1 MTPVKSHSFH
11 KKGFTLIELLVV
23 IAIIAILAAILF
35 PVFAQAKE
43 AAKKTQAISNIKQM
57 GTSANIY
64 MADYD
69 DTISHAWSR
78 RANGTHR
85 YGIAHPAPQT
95 VIVGGGWDVAGV
107 PETVATGFHIATQ
120 PYMKNTQIMQSPNQ
134 QRGTVAGEVF
144 TPGVQPWEVGVTMN
158 GLLHSYSGTA
168 VGAVSTVPL
177 YWTGTGNV
185 KRYGRASH
193 NPAMVCGAAWTGD
206 CRFNPGGAPGDPT
219 VTGLL
224 TQTFSFRS
232 LGPSFRV
239 WTFGNQQ
246 AGGQLFVRVDSSA
259 KYQRVGIAS
268 DPNVNIAAHLDPY
281 ARVTDGGEGM
291 GSGFSFYATN
301 DNRCDAISA
310 TNTTGNR
317 YHCFFRPD
325 REN

>member
-1 MTPVKSHSFH
+1 MTNRPKSA
-11 KKGFTLIELLVV
+11 FTLIELLVV

-43 AAKKTQAISNIKQM
+43 AAKKTQALSNIKQM
-57 GTSANIY
+57 GTAANIY

-69 DTISHAWSR
+69 DVISHAWSR
-78 RANGTHR
+78 RATGTHR
-85 YGIAHPAPQT
+85 YGIAHPAPQN

-107 PETVATGFHIATQ
+107 PETVATGYHVAIQ
-120 PYMKNTQIMQSPNQ
+120 PYMKNTQMMQSPSQ
-134 QRGTVAGEVF
+134 QRGTVSGEVF
-144 TPGVQPWEVGVTMN
+144 TSGVQPWEVGLTMN
-158 GLLHSYSGTA
+158 GLLHTYSGTA

-177 YWTGTGNV
+177 FWTGTGNV

-193 NPAMVCGAAWTGD
+193 NPSMVCGTTWTGD

-219 VTGLL
+219 IAAGLVT
-224 TQTFSFRS
+224 QSFSFRG
-232 LGPSFRV
+232 LGPAFRV
-239 WTFGNQQ
+239 WTFGGLQG
-246 AGGQLFVRVDSSA
+246 GGQMFVRVDSSA
-259 KYQRVGIAS
+259 KYQRVGIAA
-268 DPNVNIAAHLDPY
+268 DPNVNLAANQDPY

-301 DNRCDAISA
+301 DNRCDQITTA
-310 TNTTGNR
+310 NTSGGYR